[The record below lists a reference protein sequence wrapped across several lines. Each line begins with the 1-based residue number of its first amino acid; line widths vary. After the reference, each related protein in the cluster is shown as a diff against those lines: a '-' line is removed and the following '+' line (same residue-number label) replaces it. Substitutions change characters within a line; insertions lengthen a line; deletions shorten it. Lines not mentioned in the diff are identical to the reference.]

1 MEPVMPE
8 NNFFSLKSFADL
20 VYQDY
25 IRGPLLVSRPSPITE
40 NRKENHARIL
50 AFWKERDQEIY
61 TKALEILT
69 LIQDLAEDPEEAR
82 RFEEYRKADGK
93 TLSVLEAL
101 SLPEEPQ
108 QEETDKLEDKKTPIP
123 KEDHLSAA
131 IEGGGQGEQVKA
143 TPVAQQAAEIPVQK
157 PIHVLHSVEQTEGNL
172 EKAAEQS
179 TDAQDFSQLEDEGL
193 IGNRQ
198 LDSLTL
204 TLLQQKYGEKI
215 KVIEGKGEYY
225 LNEPSEQLE
234 SLVNDLGER
243 IVIHYKGKLSYYDPF
258 GVREYIS
265 CYEIIKEKMGQ
276 STVTEVFSNIRT
288 AELNNPEYAR
298 AVAEFLLSDENLS
311 LHNYG
316 GYIGEIE
323 KASIVQ
329 KNATPIPPEPIPG
342 WNVPRQPKYC
352 IYYDPMAL
360 TAAKLLEKQKEKD
373 EKRPADG
380 LGEFEPDAS
389 GR

>member
-1 MEPVMPE
+1 MEEPLMPQ

-25 IRGPLLVSRPSPITE
+25 IRRPLLVSRPSPITD
-40 NRKENHARIL
+40 NHKENHARIL
-50 AFWKERDQEIY
+50 SFWKERDQEIY

-69 LIQDLAEDPEEAR
+69 LIQELAEDPEEVKK
-82 RFEEYRKADGK
+82 FEEHRKADGK
-93 TLSVLEAL
+93 ILSVLEAL

-108 QEETDKLEDKKTPIP
+108 QEETDQLEGEKAPIS
-123 KEDHLSAA
+123 KEKYLSAI
-131 IEGGGQGEQVKA
+131 IEGGEQEKA
-143 TPVAQQAAEIPVQK
+143 IPVAQRVAEIPISQ
-157 PIHVLHSVEQTEGNL
+157 PIHTLHSVEQTEGSQ
-172 EKAAEQS
+172 EKTIDQS
-179 TDAQDFSQLEDEGL
+179 QAQDFSQLEDEDL
-193 IGNRQ
+193 IGNKQ

-204 TLLQQKYGEKI
+204 ALLKQKYGEKI
-215 KVIEGKGEYY
+215 TVVEGKGEYY
-225 LNEPSEQLE
+225 LNDPSEQLE
-234 SLVNDLGER
+234 ALINDQGER
-243 IVIHYKGKLSYYDPF
+243 IVIHYKGKLTYYDPV

-276 STVTEVFSNIRT
+276 SSVTEVFTNISIP
-288 AELNNPEYAR
+288 ELNEPEYAR

-311 LHNYG
+311 AHNYG

-323 KASIVQ
+323 KASVAS
-329 KNATPIPPEPIPG
+329 KNATPIPAEPIPG
-342 WNVPRQPKYC
+342 WNVPRPPKYC

-360 TAAKLLEKQKEKD
+360 TAAKLLERQKVKD